1 LIFSLTSL
9 FARSLRLPFNTF
21 RDQSV
26 EALRKTDLE
35 WTQIHNG
42 FFLDYYGM
50 PHIETYLTPLI
61 FAVDIGNKTAAIPGT
76 TGDETVTFTYT
87 KDLGKFVVA
96 ALSLSKWD
104 EAYHCYSENATL
116 NQLIQAAEEATGEY
130 QASANRKNLTVN
142 REQVQHHV

>member
-1 LIFSLTSL
+1 MLSLISLSV
-9 FARSLRLPFNTF
+9 RSLRLPFNTF
-21 RDQSV
+21 RDQSI

-35 WTQIHNG
+35 WTQFHNG

-50 PHIETYLTPLI
+50 PHVETYLTPLI
-61 FAVDIGNKTAAIPGT
+61 FAVDIGKKTAAIPGA

-104 EAYHCYSENATL
+104 EALHCYSENATL
-116 NQLIQAAEEATGEY
+116 NQLIQTAEEATGEY
-130 QASANRKNLTVN
+130 QASAN
-142 REQVQHHV
+142 